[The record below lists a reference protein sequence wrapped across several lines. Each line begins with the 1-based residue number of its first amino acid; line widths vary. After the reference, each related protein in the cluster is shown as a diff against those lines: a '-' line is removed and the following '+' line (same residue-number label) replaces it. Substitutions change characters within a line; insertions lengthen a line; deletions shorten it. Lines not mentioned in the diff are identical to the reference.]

1 MSEQG
6 APIEPGTAQ
15 PQGDGGDGTGSLPW
29 DLESAP
35 EELRPYLQTELKRI
49 EGGITKRF
57 QEASE
62 YRKQMEPLAG
72 LAEIEGITDVPAEEL
87 QELVAFRQLIQD
99 PEQFE
104 AWWSSVGEEMGFLN
118 DGDQAGPDG
127 DEDDGASGDEPP
139 AWAQELMQRLDSLE
153 GSTKQSEMQQREA
166 AALQHIDTE
175 LKALA
180 EKHGQ
185 FDEDAVCQLA
195 MAYDDED
202 AIQKGFADYQRLTGK
217 AQSELV
223 DSKDVPGTPPVT
235 GGGADTSPPPVD
247 GFSGAK
253 AAARQRMIGAR

>member
-6 APIEPGTAQ
+6 APIETGAEQ
-15 PQGDGGDGTGSLPW
+15 PFEGDGGNGAGSLPW

-35 EELRPYLQTELKRI
+35 EELRPYLQSELKKI
-49 EGGITKRF
+49 EGGITKKF

-62 YRKQMEPLAG
+62 YRKQMEPFAALSEVEG
-72 LAEIEGITDVPAEEL
+72 LTDIPAEDL
-87 QELVAFRQLIQD
+87 SELVAFRQLIQD

-104 AWWSSVGEEMGFLN
+104 SWWSAVGEEMGFLN
-118 DGDQAGPDG
+118 DGDG
-127 DEDDGASGDEPP
+127 DDSESVDGAGGDEPP

-153 GSTKQSEMQQREA
+153 GTTQQSEMQQREA
-166 AALQHIDTE
+166 AALQHIDSE
-175 LKALA
+175 LKSLA
-180 EKHGQ
+180 QKHGE

-223 DSKDVPGTPPVT
+223 ESKSAPGSAPVT
-235 GGGADTSPPPVD
+235 GGGADTSPEPVG
-247 GFSGAK
+247 GFADAK
-253 AAARQRMIGAR
+253 RLARERMTGAR